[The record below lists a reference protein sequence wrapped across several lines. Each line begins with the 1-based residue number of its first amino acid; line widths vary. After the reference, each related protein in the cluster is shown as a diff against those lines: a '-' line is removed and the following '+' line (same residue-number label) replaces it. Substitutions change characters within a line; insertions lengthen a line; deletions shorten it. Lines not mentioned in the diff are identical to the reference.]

1 MPATPRRH
9 SASPSRARTYKRD
22 HATANAANA
31 ANAAEMPIV
40 DEDARAT
47 CMALARLCKSAGD
60 RAFNE
65 TRAGT
70 PGSLVV
76 AVEMLGDNDFTCKVA
91 SAATAVE
98 ELLTAT
104 DAARCRRPGAA
115 PPLDDAAVDAFGE
128 PGATVVP
135 PLLRWWLTC
144 VSGELNI
151 GADGEPPHAVDLS
164 SEHEGGLY
172 LSRERRAVV
181 SVGSE
186 AYGCVVAGGECTSM
200 WGTLFPEPCPNPRS
214 RAENLGVA

>member
-1 MPATPRRH
+1 MPVDDEG
-9 SASPSRARTYKRD
+9 AR
-22 HATANAANA
+22 
-31 ANAAEMPIV
+31 
-40 DEDARAT
+40 DA
-47 CMALARLCKSAGD
+47 CLALARLCRSAGD
-60 RAFNE
+60 RAFKE

-135 PLLRWWLTC
+135 PLLRWWLTR
-144 VSGELNI
+144 VSGELSI
-151 GADGEPPHAVDLS
+151 GSEGEPPHAVDLS
-164 SEHEGGLY
+164 SAHEGGLY
-172 LSRERRAVV
+172 VSRERRAVV

-186 AYGCVVAGGECTSM
+186 AFGCVVLGPGDVSSM
-200 WGTLFPEPCPNPRS
+200 WDTLFPEPIPRPP
-214 RAENLGVA
+214 ALAPDPEP